1 MGSMSACAVTENPS
15 TYSYERGNSEK
26 PDWTMSGV
34 HPTKRITLGTSQE
47 AASGL
52 TSIPP
57 GTVKL
62 VEQLGG

>member
-1 MGSMSACAVTENPS
+1 
-15 TYSYERGNSEK
+15 
-26 PDWTMSGV
+26 MSGV

-47 AASGL
+47 AANGL